1 MSGFGHA
8 CWLIWL
14 DMDITVPLQLT
25 WLGIEI
31 VHCLCFQFPFKYF
44 IVVYF
49 GRMQSYGKILGE
61 EQLDEIVLQELERAR
76 REMNFQDN
84 EDDTGEDEVEEV
96 SSDSFSSLNDF
107 HQIVDIECEQAKERA
122 ERFRKVFDIDEAN
135 VTNDDLDV
143 ESKLI
148 ENENNIL
155 HKDFKFIEEEPPKI
169 VKTEKSEG
177 KSFLGALKQKLKNLF
192 TVKLKTSKE
201 EKLEDLKDAE
211 IELEKRMKDLET
223 RKISANINE
232 IDLKIDS
239 VNILFESVNE
249 KSMSNGDDTQF
260 EEYENLKLELSNL
273 LYSVSEKRRNIE
285 KFKQSMELFSDT
297 IINLKAQIDVSVERF
312 EKTKRKLNEIRIN
325 YQNLVIMIWNE
336 YQKLGD
342 YFTRVDSFKKEKGK
356 RIEKNK
362 IHLASLK
369 KQNDEL
375 KLLIDNE
382 SFKNNALTKRLRQA
396 REDEYLRMNEIKI
409 INEEIEILKDKLK
422 MKNLQ
427 KEAERRQKEKELN
440 DLKEFVGIEQNIWKE
455 TKVLTIDGNQNLL
468 LANSSMLKLYLA
480 KTFLLIMKQTISTG
494 IKSIVASFIN
504 STIESLHLDSAF
516 LNVRN
521 CMFSL
526 TEECSNTIMNL
537 RSNKIQSFSI
547 KNANLL
553 ALDLSNND
561 LEALN
566 LTSLYSLLQLNA
578 DYNKIIE
585 IQIPFYLNL
594 LNLKGNSLK
603 VNLDGNKIKQMDCFL
618 PNLKFISLADNLIDT
633 IDNISG
639 LIASNKLECLIL
651 NRNPIM
657 VKDDSFIILSSL
669 FPNLKILNNQNPVK
683 SNVLS
688 FHCVKYFQKALTIV
702 QQFNNKSQTFKELS
716 FDILDATESTLI
728 NEVSHNQMNDVD
740 KSISSLTNVIN
751 ICKSIDKQEFIALDT
766 IEYLKNEIMKLAA
779 IRLQSWYRAEP
790 FRYFHI
796 LEKQHKAASKIQAFF
811 RGRRARKI
819 ISKIKIDY
827 TLDDENI
834 DWIKELDSTIAADIT
849 NLNIPER

>member
-1 MSGFGHA
+1 
-8 CWLIWL
+8 
-14 DMDITVPLQLT
+14 
-25 WLGIEI
+25 
-31 VHCLCFQFPFKYF
+31 
-44 IVVYF
+44 
-49 GRMQSYGKILGE
+49 SYGKILGE
-61 EQLDEIVLQELERAR
+61 EQLDEIVLEELERAR
-76 REMNFQDN
+76 REMNFEDN
-84 EDDTGEDEVEEV
+84 EDDMGEDEVEKV

-148 ENENNIL
+148 ENENNII
-155 HKDFKFIEEEPPKI
+155 HKDLNFIEEEPPKI
-169 VKTEKSEG
+169 VKTEG
-177 KSFLGALKQKLKNLF
+177 KSYVDEFTFNRFLGALKQKLKNLF

-239 VNILFESVNE
+239 VNILFELVNE
-249 KSMSNGDDTQF
+249 TSMSNGDDTQL

-273 LYSVSEKRRNIE
+273 LYSVSEKRRSTE

-427 KEAERRQKEKELN
+427 KEAERMQKEKELN
-440 DLKEFVGIEQNIWKE
+440 DLEVFVGIEEKIWKE
-455 TKVLTIDGNQNLL
+455 TKVLSIDGNQNLF
-468 LANSSMLKLYLA
+468 LASSSM
-480 KTFLLIMKQTISTG
+480 
-494 IKSIVASFIN
+494 V
-504 STIESLHLDSAF
+504 
-516 LNVRN
+516 
-521 CMFSL
+521 
-526 TEECSNTIMNL
+526 
-537 RSNKIQSFSI
+537 
-547 KNANLL
+547 
-553 ALDLSNND
+553 
-561 LEALN
+561 
-566 LTSLYSLLQLNA
+566 
-578 DYNKIIE
+578 
-585 IQIPFYLNL
+585 
-594 LNLKGNSLK
+594 
-603 VNLDGNKIKQMDCFL
+603 
-618 PNLKFISLADNLIDT
+618 
-633 IDNISG
+633 
-639 LIASNKLECLIL
+639 IL
-651 NRNPIM
+651 
-657 VKDDSFIILSSL
+657 
-669 FPNLKILNNQNPVK
+669 
-683 SNVLS
+683 
-688 FHCVKYFQKALTIV
+688 
-702 QQFNNKSQTFKELS
+702 
-716 FDILDATESTLI
+716 
-728 NEVSHNQMNDVD
+728 
-740 KSISSLTNVIN
+740 
-751 ICKSIDKQEFIALDT
+751 
-766 IEYLKNEIMKLAA
+766 
-779 IRLQSWYRAEP
+779 
-790 FRYFHI
+790 
-796 LEKQHKAASKIQAFF
+796 FF
-811 RGRRARKI
+811 C
-819 ISKIKIDY
+819 
-827 TLDDENI
+827 
-834 DWIKELDSTIAADIT
+834 
-849 NLNIPER
+849 